1 MKNSTKNILR
11 IIISIVYIA
20 WGIWSP
26 VSAIEAILALDPGA
40 IISAAVGLL
49 TLLAGIFGLFGAKKS
64 KCRAFGIIIF
74 VCAVASAVFS
84 LPVIAVNSIVNAI
97 LAWLFIACI

>member
-1 MKNSTKNILR
+1 MKKSTKNVLR
-11 IIISIVYIA
+11 VIISIVYIA

-26 VSAIEAILALDPGA
+26 ISAITAILALNIPA
-40 IISAAVGLL
+40 IVSAAVGLL
-49 TLLAGIFGLFGAKKS
+49 TLLAGVFGLLRVKKS

-84 LPVIAVNSIVNAI
+84 LPIIAVNSIVNAI